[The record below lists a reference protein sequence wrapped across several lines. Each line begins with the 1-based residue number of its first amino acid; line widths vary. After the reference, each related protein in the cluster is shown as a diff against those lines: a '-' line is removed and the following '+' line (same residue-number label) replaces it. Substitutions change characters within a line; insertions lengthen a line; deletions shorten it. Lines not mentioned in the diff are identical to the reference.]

1 MTHMSCHTHVL
12 SHTCHIQVFD
22 ETSEEIRQRMED
34 LASQAA
40 EVQAASKA
48 LDLREQQLTVS
59 AKPVDLCRL
68 CRLVPLCSPVC
79 RCTCLSVRVSQ
90 CVSLS
95 ACLLVRVSQCVSAS
109 ISLSPCLEALLR
121 AHAPQCVSLSPCV
134 SCRIS
139 QSKSPMSLSQCLS
152 VRTSQRDTR

>member
-1 MTHMSCHTHVL
+1 
-12 SHTCHIQVFD
+12 
-22 ETSEEIRQRMED
+22 MED

-90 CVSLS
+90 CVS
-95 ACLLVRVSQCVSAS
+95 AS

-134 SCRIS
+134 CLLSHLPVQVSHVS
-139 QSKSPMSLSQCLS
+139 QSMSQC
-152 VRTSQRDTR
+152 TSQSDTR